1 MPRAAGCHRVV
12 QPGSQEAGERPV
24 SMMSSNERGRKEN
37 GAVMKQRQ
45 LAVSVVQV
53 RVASKRR
60 PLVLKVSHCCPP
72 NNPGLLDDGSY
83 LALSRRVR
91 GC

>member
-1 MPRAAGCHRVV
+1 M
-12 QPGSQEAGERPV
+12 PV

-72 NNPGLLDDGSY
+72 NNPGLCWTMGLISPFQDGSEVVDC
-83 LALSRRVR
+83 LRASLSFR
-91 GC
+91 